1 LRAFK
6 GGTSLSP
13 TQGTTPNGKPN
24 QNPTMN
30 TNIEQKN
37 NEARKFA
44 IAQIKAVMDAEK
56 AKRAANAKA
65 HLESEKSKW

>member
-1 LRAFK
+1 
-6 GGTSLSP
+6 
-13 TQGTTPNGKPN
+13 
-24 QNPTMN
+24 MN